1 MVKNG
6 GKKKGWQ
13 IEGTKEQRR
22 DSKSKGLGQEI
33 YFATEKEHLSRQVA
47 KKGDSTE
54 ERESTGAERERES
67 QCRGSLR

>member
-22 DSKSKGLGQEI
+22 NSKSKGLGQEI
-33 YFATEKEHLSRQVA
+33 YFATEKEHLRRPVA

-54 ERESTGAERERES
+54 ERESTGAERERVSVEEA
-67 QCRGSLR
+67 